1 MRENDTRANS
11 TIPHE
16 TPTVKGFQRIVPL
29 KALKLYSDFGDGQP
43 VKMIFPR

>member
-1 MRENDTRANS
+1 MRENDTIPNTA
-11 TIPHE
+11 IPHE

-29 KALKLYSDFGDGQP
+29 KALEFYSKFGDGQP